1 MAEAAAPTPQT
12 FDRTLEAARSQG
24 RRIVLTNGCF
34 DVMHAGH
41 AAVLRAAAAAGEL
54 LAVGVNDDAGVR
66 ALKGPGRPMAP
77 LADRLALVAAV
88 RWVDAITVLEETTA
102 DALIERVRPDVYV
115 KGADYDP
122 DAGGRDLP
130 ETATLRALDVR
141 VVYVPLLG
149 GRSTSKF
156 IERLRREP

>member
-1 MAEAAAPTPQT
+1 MAEAAAPTPQI
-12 FDRTLEAARSQG
+12 FDRTLEAARSHG
-24 RRIVLTNGCF
+24 RIIVLTNGCF

-41 AAVLRAAAAAGEL
+41 AAVLRAAAAEGDF

-88 RWVDAITVLEETTA
+88 RWVDAITVLEEPTA
-102 DALIERVRPDVYV
+102 DALIERVRPNVYV

-122 DAGGRDLP
+122 GAGGRDLP
-130 ETATLRALDVR
+130 EAATLRALDVR
-141 VVYVPLLG
+141 VVYVPLLS
-149 GRSTSKF
+149 GRSTSEF
-156 IERLRREP
+156 IERLRLEP

>member
-1 MAEAAAPTPQT
+1 MPRCSAPRPPRAISWPSASTT
-12 FDRTLEAARSQG
+12 TRACGRSRVRG
-24 RRIVLTNGCF
+24 GPWRRWPIAWRWSRPF
-34 DVMHAGH
+34 AG
-41 AAVLRAAAAAGEL
+41 
-54 LAVGVNDDAGVR
+54 
-66 ALKGPGRPMAP
+66 
-77 LADRLALVAAV
+77 
-88 RWVDAITVLEETTA
+88 VDAITVLEETTA

-130 ETATLRALDVR
+130 EAATLRALDVR

-149 GRSTSKF
+149 GRSTSEF

>member
-1 MAEAAAPTPQT
+1 MVEASPPTPDT
-12 FDRTLEAARSQG
+12 FDKVLDAARSQG
-24 RRIVLTNGCF
+24 RTIVLTNGCF

-41 AAVLRAAAAAGEL
+41 AAVLRAAAAEGDF
-54 LAVGVNDDAGVR
+54 LAVGVNDDAGVQ
-66 ALKGPGRPMAP
+66 ALKGPGRPLAP

-88 RWVDAITVLEETTA
+88 RWVDAVTVLEDSTA

-122 DAGGRDLP
+122 NAGGRELP
-130 ETATLRALDVR
+130 EAPTLRALDVR

-149 GRSTSKF
+149 GRSTSNI
-156 IERLRREP
+156 IERLRRDP

>member
-1 MAEAAAPTPQT
+1 MAKAAAPTPET

-24 RRIVLTNGCF
+24 QTIVLTNGCF

-41 AAVLRAAAAAGEL
+41 AAVLRAAAAEGDL

-88 RWVDAITVLEETTA
+88 RWVDAVTVLEESTA

-122 DAGGRDLP
+122 GAGGRELP
-130 ETATLRALDVR
+130 EAATLRALDVR
-141 VVYVPLLG
+141 VVYAPLLG
-149 GRSTSKF
+149 GRSTSNI

>member
-12 FDRTLEAARSQG
+12 FDRTLNAARSQG

-41 AAVLRAAAAAGEL
+41 AAVLRAAAAAGDL

-102 DALIERVRPDVYV
+102 DVLIERVRPDVYV

-130 ETATLRALDVR
+130 EAATLRALDVR

-149 GRSTSKF
+149 GRSTSEF

>member
-1 MAEAAAPTPQT
+1 MAKAAAPTPQT
-12 FDRTLEAARSQG
+12 FDQSLEAARSQG
-24 RRIVLTNGCF
+24 QTIVLTNGCF

-41 AAVLRAAAAAGEL
+41 AAVLRVAAAEGDF

-66 ALKGPGRPMAP
+66 ELKGPGRPMES

-88 RWVDAITVLEETTA
+88 RWVDAVTILEDATA
-102 DALIERVRPDVYV
+102 DALIERVRPDIYV

-122 DAGGRDLP
+122 DAGGRKLP
-130 ETATLRALDVR
+130 ETVTLRALDVR

-149 GRSTSKF
+149 GRSTSRI
-156 IERLRREP
+156 IERLRREL

>member
-1 MAEAAAPTPQT
+1 MAEAAAPTPET
-12 FDRTLEAARSQG
+12 FDRILEAARSQG
-24 RRIVLTNGCF
+24 QTIVLTNGCF

-41 AAVLRAAAAAGEL
+41 AAILRAAAAEGDL
-54 LAVGVNDDAGVR
+54 LAVGLNDDAGVR

-88 RWVDAITVLEETTA
+88 RWVDAVTVFEESTA

-122 DAGGRDLP
+122 GAGGRELP
-130 ETATLRALDVR
+130 EAATLHALDVR

-149 GRSTSKF
+149 GRSTSSI
-156 IERLRREP
+156 IERLRRDP

>member
-1 MAEAAAPTPQT
+1 MVKASPPTPEY
-12 FDRTLEAARSQG
+12 FDQALDAARSQG
-24 RRIVLTNGCF
+24 RTIVLTNGCF

-41 AAVLRAAAAAGEL
+41 AAVLRAAAAQGDI

-66 ALKGPGRPMAP
+66 ALKGPGRPRTP

-88 RWVDAITVLEETTA
+88 RWVDAVTVLEESTA
-102 DALIERVRPDVYV
+102 DALIRRVRPDVYV

-122 DAGGRDLP
+122 STGGRELP
-130 ETATLRALDVR
+130 EAATLRALDVR

-149 GRSTSKF
+149 GRSTSSLV
-156 IERLRREP
+156 ERLRQEP

>member
-1 MAEAAAPTPQT
+1 MARASPPTPET
-12 FDRTLEAARSQG
+12 FNEDLDTARSQG
-24 RRIVLTNGCF
+24 RIIVLTNGCF

-41 AAVLRAAAAAGEL
+41 AAVLREAAAHGDL

-77 LADRLALVAAV
+77 LADRLALVAAI
-88 RWVDAITVLEETTA
+88 RWVDAITVLDEPTA
-102 DALIERVRPDVYV
+102 DALIRRVRPHIYV

-122 DAGGRDLP
+122 DAGGQELP
-130 ETATLRALDVR
+130 EAATLRALDVR

-149 GRSTSKF
+149 GRSTSRLV
-156 IERLRREP
+156 ERLRQEP

>member
-1 MAEAAAPTPQT
+1 MAKAAAPTPET
-12 FDRTLEAARSQG
+12 FDRTLEAARSQDQI
-24 RRIVLTNGCF
+24 IVLTNGCF

-41 AAVLRAAAAAGEL
+41 AAVLRAAAAEGDF
-54 LAVGVNDDAGVR
+54 LAVGVNDDAGVQ

-88 RWVDAITVLEETTA
+88 RWVDAVNVLEESTA

-122 DAGGRDLP
+122 GAGGRELP

-149 GRSTSKF
+149 GRSTSNI

>member
-1 MAEAAAPTPQT
+1 MGKASPPVPET
-12 FDRTLEAARSQG
+12 FDQVLDAARSQ
-24 RRIVLTNGCF
+24 RQTIVLTNGCF

-41 AAVLRAAAAAGEL
+41 AAVLRAAAAQGDF

-66 ALKGPGRPMAP
+66 ALKGPGRPLAP

-88 RWVDAITVLEETTA
+88 RWVDAVTVLEESTA
-102 DALIERVRPDVYV
+102 DALIRRVRPDVYV

-122 DAGGRDLP
+122 STGGRELP
-130 ETATLRALDVR
+130 EAATLRALDMR

-149 GRSTSKF
+149 GRSTSSLV
-156 IERLRREP
+156 ERLRQEP

>member
-1 MAEAAAPTPQT
+1 MAEAPAPTPQT

-41 AAVLRAAAAAGEL
+41 AAVLRAAAAAGDL

-66 ALKGPGRPMAP
+66 ELKGPGRPMAP

-88 RWVDAITVLEETTA
+88 RWVDAVTVLEEATA
-102 DALIERVRPDVYV
+102 DALIETRPP
-115 KGADYDP
+115 GCLCQ
-122 DAGGRDLP
+122 GR
-130 ETATLRALDVR
+130 
-141 VVYVPLLG
+141 
-149 GRSTSKF
+149 
-156 IERLRREP
+156 RL

>member
-1 MAEAAAPTPQT
+1 MAEASPPTPDT
-12 FDRTLEAARSQG
+12 FDQVLDAARSQ
-24 RRIVLTNGCF
+24 RRTIVLTNGCF

-41 AAVLRAAAAAGEL
+41 AAVLRAAAAQGDF

-88 RWVDAITVLEETTA
+88 RWVDAITALEDPTA
-102 DALIERVRPDVYV
+102 DALIRRVRPHVYV

-122 DAGGRDLP
+122 DAGGRELP
-130 ETATLRALDVR
+130 EAATLRALDVR

-149 GRSTSKF
+149 GRSTSRLV
-156 IERLRREP
+156 ERLRQEP

>member
-1 MAEAAAPTPQT
+1 MAKAAAPTPET

-24 RRIVLTNGCF
+24 HTIVLTNGCF

-41 AAVLRAAAAAGEL
+41 AAVLRAAAAEGDL

-88 RWVDAITVLEETTA
+88 RWVDAVTVLEESTA

-122 DAGGRDLP
+122 GAGGRELP
-130 ETATLRALDVR
+130 EAATLRALDVR
-141 VVYVPLLG
+141 VVYAPLLG
-149 GRSTSKF
+149 GRSTSNF

>member
-41 AAVLRAAAAAGEL
+41 AAVLRAAAAAGDL

-102 DALIERVRPDVYV
+102 DVLIERVCPDVYV

-122 DAGGRDLP
+122 GAGGRDLP

-149 GRSTSKF
+149 GRSTSEF